1 MKVVKNFYFRQVA
14 LVLAFTMLVLG
25 SIPTKSMALVIGS
38 DAVVAVAAAEEAREA
53 DIARVQRVLESK
65 LVADKLEQAGLSEAE
80 INERL
85 GKLSDSELHSFASQL
100 ESLYPGGDALSAII
114 ALLII
119 VILVLVV
126 LKLADRKIVIR

>member
-1 MKVVKNFYFRQVA
+1 MKVVKSFYFRQVA

-38 DAVVAVAAAEEAREA
+38 DAVVAAAAEEVREA
-53 DIARVQRVLESK
+53 DMARVQRVLESK

-85 GKLSDSELHSFASQL
+85 SKLSDSELHSFASQL

-119 VILVLVV
+119 AILVLVI
-126 LKLADRKIVIR
+126 LKLTDRKIVIR

>member
-1 MKVVKNFYFRQVA
+1 MKVVKSFYFRQVA

-38 DAVVAVAAAEEAREA
+38 DAVVAAAAEEVREA
-53 DIARVQRVLESK
+53 DMARVQRVLESK

-85 GKLSDSELHSFASQL
+85 SKLSDSELHSFVSQL

-119 VILVLVV
+119 AILVLVI
-126 LKLADRKIVIR
+126 LKLTDRKIVIR

>member
-1 MKVVKNFYFRQVA
+1 MKVVKSFYFRQVA

-38 DAVVAVAAAEEAREA
+38 DAVVAAAAAEEAREA

-65 LVADKLEQAGLSEAE
+65 LVADKLQQAGLSEAE

-85 GKLSDSELHSFASQL
+85 SKLSDSELHSFASQL